1 VGGLRPDDAL
11 AVATGHDEEALAD
24 RRVAVVAGLQY
35 PILDVV
41 TTRFSRAHFGDPLV
55 EILAG
60 AALVWFLRRGLPEAL
75 LRDAAALAAAIR
87 VQLGAVVTEERV
99 KLLAGVAYDTFAI
112 GSKYVGREEFQK
124 LVWELVQNSLDMD
137 EAAAV
142 AAASL
147 PVDAA

>member
-1 VGGLRPDDAL
+1 MDQGISLAL
-11 AVATGHDEEALAD
+11 AAIAIFA
-24 RRVAVVAGLQY
+24 
-35 PILDVV
+35 
-41 TTRFSRAHFGDPLV
+41 
-55 EILAG
+55 AG